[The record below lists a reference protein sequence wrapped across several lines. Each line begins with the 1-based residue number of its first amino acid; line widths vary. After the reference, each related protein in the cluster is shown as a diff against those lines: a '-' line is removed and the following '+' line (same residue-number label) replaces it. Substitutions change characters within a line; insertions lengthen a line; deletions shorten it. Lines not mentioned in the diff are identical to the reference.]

1 MNDEAARPWNRS
13 RTLLFSG
20 GGQNRMLSRLA
31 IVAGV
36 LAAFA
41 ASPAFAW
48 QPCPKGVE
56 IKAGAIRTVAE
67 VVRIKGLHSGQ
78 QVNFDGLVLPHA
90 DFSGQDISNLCFSN
104 AKLVHSKWTRARGT
118 NSRFHNAELNA
129 SDWRGFGGRGLEFRA
144 STLDRANL
152 SHATF
157 RRARF
162 QRTKMEQVDA
172 SYADLSGSSFEG
184 AALHSIKGA
193 SFQSANMRGFEFRCG
208 LGQDDNCGQDSSGV
222 SLAGADLTG
231 AALLMASK
239 SDWDLTGATIANT
252 RLHMIQLDWLRRSRI
267 AGPVLVEPT
276 SWTPAR
282 YDWVG
287 ARPESGRVVLS
298 RGELGQVWAAL
309 DRPETPGFDCNRAR
323 SVTEHYI
330 CRERSGDEADAPSAF
345 ADVDRELNEAYVLAW
360 RNDRSVVATQRQ
372 WLRERDTCMAMI
384 EKWDRIGCFRTAY
397 RERTEALWQM
407 AEDRRDFASGA
418 TQIYADL
425 GTASFLSAIDD
436 PALRRKLARAAFWNS
451 WQLVI
456 VESPAPGKLFARGEA
471 MGPNYHLGTMNSP
484 REGIVHDPISGFYGA
499 RELCLAGYRV
509 CPLVRFRGRYLDVGP
524 ETGVDP
530 ATGDFGTNDYVMTG
544 ARAQFD
550 RLVRVPLDRGDVV
563 RLAIRRDPE
572 PRRGMY

>member
-1 MNDEAARPWNRS
+1 
-13 RTLLFSG
+13 
-20 GGQNRMLSRLA
+20 MLSRLA

-36 LAAFA
+36 FAAFA
-41 ASPAFAW
+41 AQPALAW

-67 VVRIKGLHSGQ
+67 VVRIRGLYPEQ

-118 NSRFHNAELNA
+118 NSRFVRAELNA
-129 SDWRGFGGRGLEFRA
+129 SDWRGFEGRGLEFGS

-157 RRARF
+157 RRTRF
-162 QRTKMEQVDA
+162 QWTTMEQVDA
-172 SYADLSGSSFEG
+172 SHANLSGSSFEG
-184 AALHSIKGA
+184 GALQSIRGA
-193 SFQSANMRGFEFRCG
+193 SFRSANMTGFEFRCG
-208 LGQDDNCGQDSSGV
+208 LGQDDNCGQDSSDV

-267 AGPVLVEPT
+267 AGPVLVEAT

-287 ARPESGRVVLS
+287 AKPETGRVALS
-298 RGELGQVWAAL
+298 RRELGQVWAAL
-309 DRPETPGFDCNRAR
+309 DRPETPAFDCGRAR
-323 SVTEHYI
+323 SVTEHYL

-360 RNDRSVVATQRQ
+360 RKDRSVVATQRQ

-397 RERTEALWQM
+397 HKRTEALWRM
-407 AEDRRDFASGA
+407 AEDQPDFASGA
-418 TQIYADL
+418 TQIYADQ
-425 GTASFLSAIDD
+425 GTAGFLSAVDD

-451 WQLVI
+451 WQLVMI
-456 VESPAPGKLFARGEA
+456 ESEGRGRLYARGEA
-471 MGPNYHLGTMNSP
+471 MGANYHLGSLNSP
-484 REGIVHDPISGFYGA
+484 EDGMVYDPISGFYGA
-499 RELCLAGYRV
+499 REKCLAGYRV
-509 CPLVRFRGRYLDVGP
+509 CPLVRFRGRYLEVGP
-524 ETGVDP
+524 ERGVDP
-530 ATGDFGTNDYVMTG
+530 ATGDHGINEYVMTG

-563 RLAIRRDPE
+563 RLAIRPDPE